1 MERPDMLYSEAR
13 NLAEEHGR
21 IVYKRSVNRNF
32 LKIEED
38 SRILLNAYREINEQ
52 VKGKQEDG
60 TLAGS
65 IINLMD
71 AVKNAM
77 NFAGLS
83 LEDAVAM
90 ATINPAKVLGL
101 YDRIGSIEPG
111 KRADLVVLDEDLE
124 VNMVFCRGSR
134 VK

>member
-1 MERPDMLYSEAR
+1 
-13 NLAEEHGR
+13 
-21 IVYKRSVNRNF
+21 
-32 LKIEED
+32 
-38 SRILLNAYREINEQ
+38 
-52 VKGKQEDG
+52 
-60 TLAGS
+60 
-65 IINLMD
+65 MD

-124 VNMVFCRGSR
+124 VNMVFCREAG
-134 VK
+134 